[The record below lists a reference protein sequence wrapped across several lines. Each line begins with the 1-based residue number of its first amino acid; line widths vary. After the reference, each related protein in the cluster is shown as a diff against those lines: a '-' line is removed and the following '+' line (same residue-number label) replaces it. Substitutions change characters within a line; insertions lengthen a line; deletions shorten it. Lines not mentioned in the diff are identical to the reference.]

1 MKYIKKV
8 HLINFQSHADSI
20 LDFDE
25 GLNVILG
32 RSDSGKTAVIRAIKW
47 ALYNEPRGDYF
58 VRIGE
63 KDTSVEITFSDD
75 TVLKRARNGNKNV
88 YEFKNLL
95 GEVTR
100 YEGFGGEVPQE
111 IIDQTA
117 IFKDSIGQNSQILYI
132 QDQLEGPFLLS
143 LSPGQ
148 KAAEIGKLIGVDILD
163 IAITNTRRDTLKL
176 NGILRE
182 KKEEKEK
189 LEKELEGFSFL
200 EEDEKKLNRLI
211 EIQKALSEKEDKLNK
226 LSFLYDGL
234 SKIKKSIE
242 EQKAIIEK
250 FKDLDNVKNIFE
262 KLEHIGLK
270 LNLLENAHSKLVK
283 SKDDLEK
290 NKKVIEN
297 LVNLDKSLEKYKE
310 SEEKFRNLQTFY
322 RYYKEIKIFDE
333 RISNGNIYIKN
344 FTDVERAKE
353 TYTKLDSLNRKLNML
368 EEIGINLKNLNNEI
382 LRINSQLKSIENEKE
397 NILAKYEEIYKKLDY
412 CPFCY
417 SKIGNESRRN
427 ILDHLRGE
435 I

>member
-20 LDFDE
+20 LDFEE

-111 IIDQTA
+111 IIDQTE

-200 EEDEKKLNRLI
+200 EEDENKLNRLI

-250 FKDLDNVKNIFE
+250 FKELENVKIIFE

-270 LNLLENAHSKLVK
+270 LNLLKNAHSKLVK

-290 NKKVIEN
+290 NKKVI
-297 LVNLDKSLEKYKE
+297 D
-310 SEEKFRNLQTFY
+310 
-322 RYYKEIKIFDE
+322 
-333 RISNGNIYIKN
+333 
-344 FTDVERAKE
+344 
-353 TYTKLDSLNRKLNML
+353 
-368 EEIGINLKNLNNEI
+368 
-382 LRINSQLKSIENEKE
+382 
-397 NILAKYEEIYKKLDY
+397 
-412 CPFCY
+412 
-417 SKIGNESRRN
+417 
-427 ILDHLRGE
+427 
-435 I
+435 